1 VVAGLSSKTIG
12 KSPVPVVVYDKT
24 KADGIAL
31 EKLGTERL
39 WLALKEPCPRS
50 IAHAEQVF

>member
-1 VVAGLSSKTIG
+1 MIP
-12 KSPVPVVVYDKT
+12 SPERAAVPVAVYDKT

-39 WLALKEPCPRS
+39 WLALKEPCPCS